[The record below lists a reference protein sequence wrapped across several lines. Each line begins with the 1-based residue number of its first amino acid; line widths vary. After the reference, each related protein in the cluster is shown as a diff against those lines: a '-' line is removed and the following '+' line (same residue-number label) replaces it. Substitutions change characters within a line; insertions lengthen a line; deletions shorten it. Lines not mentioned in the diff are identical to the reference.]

1 MAWNDPGGK
10 DRDPWGNR
18 GGDQGPPDLDEAFRK
33 LQAQLANIFGSRRG
47 GGGGGGGGS
56 GGLSPGVIGAGVG
69 LALIVYGFL
78 GAYQIDAQERGVV
91 FRFGAMLPDIVMPG
105 LHWNPPIMDRVEKV
119 NVTGVNFH
127 HHQALMLTKDENI
140 VDVSI
145 TVQYVI
151 DDPKTWLI
159 GVRQPDVSLD
169 HATESALRHVVG
181 SSLMDSVITEGRAS
195 IGAEVQERLQS
206 YLNRYGT
213 GILVSKVNIDA
224 SGPPKQVQD
233 AFIDVQKAKE
243 DEQRV
248 INEATAY
255 AEGIIPEARGDAR
268 RQIEQ
273 ANAYRDRVIARAEGE
288 AARFKK
294 LLAEYER
301 SKKVT
306 RDRLYIDSLEQVLG
320 RSSKVL
326 VDVQGG
332 NNVMYLP
339 LDRMTRPSSIP
350 EPSSS
355 DSDAARQAAIDAITR
370 EVPDR
375 NAPRSSR

>member
-1 MAWNDPGGK
+1 M
-10 DRDPWGNR
+10 
-18 GGDQGPPDLDEAFRK
+18 
-33 LQAQLANIFGSRRG
+33 
-47 GGGGGGGGS
+47 
-56 GGLSPGVIGAGVG
+56 
-69 LALIVYGFL
+69 
-78 GAYQIDAQERGVV
+78 
-91 FRFGAMLPDIVMPG
+91 
-105 LHWNPPIMDRVEKV
+105 
-119 NVTGVNFH
+119 
-127 HHQALMLTKDENI
+127 
-140 VDVSI
+140 
-145 TVQYVI
+145 
-151 DDPKTWLI
+151 
-159 GVRQPDVSLD
+159 
-169 HATESALRHVVG
+169 
-181 SSLMDSVITEGRAS
+181 
-195 IGAEVQERLQS
+195 QERLQS

>member
-1 MAWNDPGGK
+1 
-10 DRDPWGNR
+10 
-18 GGDQGPPDLDEAFRK
+18 
-33 LQAQLANIFGSRRG
+33 
-47 GGGGGGGGS
+47 
-56 GGLSPGVIGAGVG
+56 VVGAGVG
-69 LALIVYGFL
+69 IAAIVYAFL
-78 GAYQIDAQERGVV
+78 GLYQIDQQERGVV
-91 FRFGAMLPDIVMPG
+91 FRFGAMQNDVVLPG
-105 LHWNPPIMDRVEKV
+105 LHWNAPIMDHVEKV

-151 DDPKTWLI
+151 DDPKSWLT

-255 AEGIIPEARGDAR
+255 SEGIIPEARGDAQ

-273 ANAYRDRVIARAEGE
+273 ANAYRDRVIARSEGE
-288 AARFKK
+288 ASRFKK
-294 LLAEYER
+294 LLVEYHR
-301 SKKVT
+301 SKQVT
-306 RDRLYIDSLEQVLG
+306 RDRLYIDAMEQALA
-320 RSSKVL
+320 RTSKVL
-326 VDVQGG
+326 VDVEGG
-332 NNVMYLP
+332 NNVLYLP
-339 LDRMTRPSSIP
+339 LDRMIRPP
-350 EPSSS
+350 TAA
-355 DSDAARQAAIDAITR
+355 DAAAEAEATRSAAIDSLGRDSA
-370 EVPDR
+370 DR
-375 NAPRSSR
+375 APPRRDSR

>member
-1 MAWNDPGGK
+1 MAWNDPGGGK

-47 GGGGGGGGS
+47 GGGGGGATGN
-56 GGLSPGVIGAGVG
+56 LNPGVIGAGLV

-91 FRFGAMLPDIVMPG
+91 FRFGRMLPDIVMPG

-140 VDVSI
+140 VDVAI

-151 DDPKTWLI
+151 DDPKLWLI

-195 IGAEVQERLQS
+195 IAAEVQERLQS
-206 YLNRYGT
+206 YVNRYGT

-255 AEGIIPEARGDAR
+255 AEGIIPEARGDAQ

-273 ANAYRDRVIARAEGE
+273 ANAYRDRVVARAEGE
-288 AARFKK
+288 ASRFKK
-294 LLAEYER
+294 LLAEYQQ
-301 SKKVT
+301 SKQVT
-306 RDRLYIDSLEQVLG
+306 RDRLYIDAVESALS
-320 RSSKVL
+320 RTSKVL
-326 VDVQGG
+326 VDVEGG
-332 NNVMYLP
+332 NNVLYLP
-339 LDRMTRPSSIP
+339 LDRLIRQPSLT
-350 EPSSS
+350 EPTSADDRS
-355 DSDAARQAAIDAITR
+355 RQAALDAITR
-370 EVPDR
+370 DDR
-375 NAPRSSR
+375 GTPRTSR

>member
-47 GGGGGGGGS
+47 GGGGG

-320 RSSKVL
+320 HSSKVL

-339 LDRMTRPSSIP
+339 LDRMTRPSSVP

>member
-1 MAWNDPGGK
+1 MAWNDPGGGK

-33 LQAQLANIFGSRRG
+33 LQAQLAGIFGSRRG
-47 GGGGGGGGS
+47 GSGGGGGGGS
-56 GGLSPGVIGAGVG
+56 NISPGVVGAGIG
-69 LALIVYGFL
+69 LAAIVYAFL
-78 GAYQIDAQERGVV
+78 GLYQIDQQERGVV
-91 FRFGAMLPDIVMPG
+91 FRFGAMLPDVVMPG
-105 LHWNPPIMDRVEKV
+105 LHWNAPIMDQVEKV

-140 VDVSI
+140 VEVAL
-145 TVQYVI
+145 TVQYVV
-151 DDPKTWLI
+151 DDPKSWLT
-159 GVRQPDVSLD
+159 GVRQPEVSLD

-195 IGAEVQERLQS
+195 IAAEVQERLQT
-206 YLNRYGT
+206 YLQRYGT

-255 AEGIIPEARGDAR
+255 AEGIIPEARGDAQ

-288 AARFKK
+288 SSRFKK
-294 LLAEYER
+294 LLTEYQR
-301 SKKVT
+301 SKDVT
-306 RDRLYIDSLEQVLG
+306 RSRLYIDAMEQALSK
-320 RSSKVL
+320 SSKVL
-326 VDVQGG
+326 VDIEGG
-332 NNVMYLP
+332 NNVIYLP
-339 LDRMTRPSSIP
+339 LDRLVRPPTSLESEGAATVTVDP
-350 EPSSS
+350 VER
-355 DSDAARQAAIDAITR
+355 DAAA
-370 EVPDR
+370 
-375 NAPRSSR
+375 RSASRRDSR